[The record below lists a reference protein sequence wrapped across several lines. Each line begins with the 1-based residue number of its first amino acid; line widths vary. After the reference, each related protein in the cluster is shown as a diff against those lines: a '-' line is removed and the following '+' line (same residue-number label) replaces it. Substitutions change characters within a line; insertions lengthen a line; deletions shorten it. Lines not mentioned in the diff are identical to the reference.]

1 MDRRNFLKAG
11 GSVITLPFL
20 LNGFHINLYGKDT
33 FWGDVAKLLSA
44 TNKKLVLIQMG
55 GGNDGLNT
63 VIPIDQY
70 DTYYSYRQNIAIP
83 ENKILKF
90 TDAIGIHPA
99 MTGLKELYDTE
110 KLALINAVSYPNP
123 NLSHF
128 RATDIW
134 TTGSGYDQYLRDGW
148 LGRYLQN
155 SDPNYPNNITE
166 GSHPLAIQIGGIVSK
181 TLQGD
186 KIPMGVAVSSPQN
199 FYNIMHSIEF
209 IEFNNSFDNQYGQE
223 LDFLHNVH
231 RSSYLYSTV
240 VRDSYDKA
248 KNQVEYPTSN
258 SLATQLSTV
267 ARLIAGGLTTNIY
280 IVTIGGF
287 DTHSNQTDGTD
298 TTIGSH
304 SNLLSQMSSAMF
316 SFQHALN
323 LLGVENDVITMTFTD
338 FGRRAKSN
346 GSRGTDHG
354 TATPIF
360 VMGNSVNPLI
370 FGTNPDLNDLET
382 GILKDNIKR
391 QFDFRQIYASIFAQ
405 WFGVSN
411 DLIAELL
418 YGDFNQINL
427 IKTTS
432 VYEQNGGLNKL
443 NFQIY
448 PNPITTTSEVRY
460 FLPENSN
467 VSIKLYNLQGNE
479 YKTLVNTYQP
489 SGEYAI
495 MFNAQQIPSGNYY
508 LQLNTQKHKATQKVI
523 IAR

>member
-1 MDRRNFLKAG
+1 MNRRNFLKTSSG
-11 GSVITLPFL
+11 IISLPFL

-33 FWGDVAKLLSA
+33 FWGDFAKLLSA
-44 TNKKLVLIQMG
+44 TNKKLVLIQMA

-63 VIPIDQY
+63 VIPLDQY

-83 ENKILKF
+83 ENKVLKF

-99 MTGLKELYDTE
+99 MTGLKELYDSQ
-110 KLALINAVSYPNP
+110 KLALINSVSYPNP

-134 TTGSGYDQYLRDGW
+134 TTGSAYNQELRSGW
-148 LGRYLQN
+148 AGRYLQN
-155 SDPNYPNNITE
+155 SDPNYPNNITD

-181 TLQGD
+181 TLQGE
-186 KIPMGVAVSSPQN
+186 KYPMGVAVSSPQT
-199 FYNIMHSIEF
+199 FYNIMHSTEF
-209 IEFNNSFDNQYGQE
+209 IEFNQNSDTIYGNE
-223 LDFLHNVH
+223 LEFLRYAHK
-231 RSSYLYSTV
+231 SSYIYSTII
-240 VRDSYDKA
+240 RDSYDKA
-248 KNQVEYPTSN
+248 KNQIEYPTSN
-258 SLATQLSTV
+258 TLASQLAIV
-267 ARLIAGGLTTNIY
+267 ARLIAGGLNTNIY

-304 SNLLSQMSSAMF
+304 ATLLSRLSSAMQT
-316 SFQHALN
+316 FQNDLE
-323 LLGVENDVITMTFTD
+323 LLGVANDVISMTFTE

-360 VMGNSVNPLI
+360 VMGNNVNPFI
-370 FGTNPDLNDLET
+370 FGTSPNLIDLET
-382 GILKDNIKR
+382 GALKDNIKM

-405 WFGVSN
+405 WFSVPI
-411 DLIAELL
+411 DLITDML

-427 IKTTS
+427 IKTTG
-432 VYEQNGGLNKL
+432 VNEQNIGINKL

-448 PNPITTTSEVRY
+448 PNPITTTSEVKY
-460 FLPENSN
+460 FLSENTN

-479 YKTLVNTYQP
+479 YQTLVNTYQ
-489 SGEYAI
+489 SAGEYTI
-495 MFNAQQIPSGNYY
+495 KFNAQQIPSGNYY
-508 LQLNTQKHKATQKVI
+508 LQLNTQKHRETKKII
-523 IAR
+523 IAK

>member
-1 MDRRNFLKAG
+1 MNRRNFIKTSS
-11 GSVITLPFL
+11 SVITLPLL

-63 VIPIDQY
+63 VIPLDQY
-70 DTYYSYRQNIAIP
+70 DTYFSYRQNIAIP
-83 ENKILKF
+83 ENKVLRL

-99 MTGLKELYDTE
+99 MTGIKELYDNQ
-110 KLALINAVSYPNP
+110 KLALVNAVSYPNP

-134 TTGSGYDQYLRDGW
+134 TTGSSYDQYLRDGW

-155 SDPNYPNNITE
+155 SDPNYPNNISE

-186 KIPMGVAVSSPQN
+186 KIPMGVAVSSPQS
-199 FYNIMHSIEF
+199 FYNIMHSTEF
-209 IEFNNSFDNQYGQE
+209 IEFNQAPNNQYGNE
-223 LDFLHNVH
+223 LEFLRNVH
-231 RSSYLYSTV
+231 RSSFLYSTV
-240 VRDSYDKA
+240 VRDSFDKA
-248 KNQVEYPTSN
+248 KNQVEYPASN

-267 ARLIAGGLTTNIY
+267 ARLIGGGLTTNIY
-280 IVTIGGF
+280 IVTIGSF
-287 DTHSNQTDGTD
+287 DTHSNQTDSAD
-298 TTIGSH
+298 TTIGNHAS
-304 SNLLSQMSSAMF
+304 LLSKLSSAMQ
-316 SFQHALN
+316 SFQNDLN
-323 LLGVENDVITMTFTD
+323 LLGVEDDVITMTFTE

-354 TATPIF
+354 TATPLF
-360 VMGNSVNPLI
+360 VMGSSVNPLI
-370 FGTNPDLNDLET
+370 FGSNPDLNDLET

-405 WFGVSN
+405 WFGVSK

-418 YGDFNQINL
+418 YGEFDQIDL
-427 IKTTS
+427 IKKTGIQAPNN
-432 VYEQNGGLNKL
+432 ELNIL
-443 NFQIY
+443 NFQVY
-448 PNPITTTSEVRY
+448 PNPLMVSSEVRY

-467 VSIKLYNLQGNE
+467 VSIKLYNLQGRE
-479 YKTLVNTYQP
+479 YKTLINTYQP
-489 SGEYAI
+489 AGKYAVSL
-495 MFNAQQIPSGNYY
+495 NVQNIPSGDYF
-508 LQLNTQKHKATQKVI
+508 LQLNTKNHKATQKII
-523 IAR
+523 IAK